1 MATRQYIGARYVPK
15 FYENSDG
22 TSEWRS
28 GVIYEPLTIVTW
40 SGNSY
45 TSKKVVPANVGNPS
59 ANPAYW
65 VATGI
70 FNQQLDDVSTR
81 LASAESD
88 IAVLESEPN
97 IRTGFKHVILIS
109 DSYGNPAVCGG
120 TSWEDYV
127 QTEMSDR
134 SITKYWW
141 GGAGFGW
148 LTSSEYYY
156 PSLLANMTADAE
168 ADLVLLLAGGNDGN
182 LIHGGDRSRADI
194 RAGITDG
201 LNVIRGKFPN
211 AQIKIGFVG
220 RYKDPYRVDPYAEA
234 CKEYMQ
240 CQKLGYEYVK
250 NSQFVLFNRETMI
263 GDSDIHPTLAG
274 SRAIADMA
282 KLVIEGNS
290 YVFTYNSSTTF
301 GTTETIVHADEH
313 IASLILRRTLTDA
326 YPFVALPVNAD
337 MTPYSTVVEI
347 NQWFPLDFSPSENSG
362 CNQIVPTGYTD
373 ENSATQTGAF
383 MIRTNNNRGLVLEA
397 LHLKGALR
405 MDHVKTLMFP
415 QQIVFTADPL
425 YV

>member
-1 MATRQYIGARYVPK
+1 MALHQYIGARYVPK
-15 FYENSDG
+15 FYENSLG

-40 SGNSY
+40 NGNSY
-45 TSKKVVPANVGNPS
+45 TSKKVVPSTVGDPS
-59 ANPAYW
+59 ANPEYW

-70 FNQQLDDVSTR
+70 FNQQLADVSTR
-81 LASAESD
+81 LAAAESD
-88 IAVLESEPN
+88 IDDLESEPN
-97 IRTGFKHVILIS
+97 IRTGFKHIILIS

-127 QTEMSDR
+127 QTEMTDR

-148 LTSSEYYY
+148 LTSSEYYF

-168 ADLVLLLAGGNDGN
+168 ADLVLLFAGGNDGN

-201 LNVIRGKFPN
+201 ISVIKGKFPN

-220 RYKDPYRVDPYAEA
+220 RYKDPYRVDPFAEA
-234 CKEYMQ
+234 CKEYMA
-240 CQKLGYEYVK
+240 CQNLGYEYVK

-263 GDSDIHPTLAG
+263 GNSDIHPTLAG
-274 SRAIADMA
+274 SRAIADLA

-290 YVFTYNSSTTF
+290 YVFTYDRVSAFGNTST
-301 GTTETIVHADEH
+301 IIHADEH
-313 IASLILRRTLTDA
+313 SASLMLRRDFTSGIG
-326 YPFVALPVNAD
+326 FVALPVEQN

-347 NQWFPLDFSPSENSG
+347 NRWFPLDFSPSENSG
-362 CNQIVPTGYTD
+362 CCQIVPIGYTN
-373 ENSATQTGAF
+373 ENQQTQTGAF
-383 MIRTNNNRGLVLEA
+383 MIRTNNNQGLVLEA
-397 LHLKGALR
+397 VNLR
-405 MDHVKTLMFP
+405 GLATADYVKNLEFP
-415 QQIVFTADPL
+415 QQIVFTANPL

>member
-22 TSEWRS
+22 TAEWRP

-45 TSKKVVPANVGNPS
+45 TSKKVVPATIGNPS
-59 ANPAYW
+59 SNPGYW
-65 VATGI
+65 VATGV
-70 FNQQLDDVSTR
+70 FNQQLADVSSR

-88 IAVLESEPN
+88 IAELESEPN
-97 IRTGFKHVILIS
+97 IRTGFKHIILIS

-127 QTEMSDR
+127 KTEMSDR

-156 PSLLANMTADAE
+156 PSLLATMTADAD

-182 LIHGGDRSRADI
+182 LIHGGDRTRANI

-201 LNVIRGKFPN
+201 LSVIRGKFPN

-220 RYKDPYRVDPYAEA
+220 RYKDPFRVDPYAEA

-240 CQKLGYEYVK
+240 CQRLGYEYVK
-250 NSQFVLFNRETMI
+250 NSQFVLFNRDTMI

-274 SRAIADMA
+274 SRAIADLA

-290 YVFTYNSSTTF
+290 YVFTYDSVTTF
-301 GTTETIVHADEH
+301 GNTETIVHADEH
-313 IASLILRRTLTDA
+313 IATMMLRRQFSSGVG
-326 YPFVALPVNAD
+326 FVALPVEHS
-337 MTPYSTVVEI
+337 MMPYSTVVEI

-362 CNQIVPTGYTD
+362 CSQVVPLGYTN
-373 ENSATQTGAF
+373 EQQQTQTGAF

-397 LHLKGALR
+397 TNLR
-405 MDHVKTLMFP
+405 GSVTADYVKNLEFP